1 MTQEDW
7 KRLEQHLTALPQH
20 TPLKMQIDLLRDDV
34 LKLVAEVMR
43 LRNEAHAAK
52 QPLERDAHAAGGEA
66 MRQACLEVAC
76 IECTANII
84 RLSVRPTAQ

>member
-7 KRLEQHLTALPQH
+7 KRLQDNLTAPQG
-20 TPLKMQIDLLRDDV
+20 PLKMQIDLLRDDV

-52 QPLERDAHAAGGEA
+52 QEIESAAHAAGAET
-66 MRQACLEVAC
+66 MRQACLDVAC
-76 IECTANII
+76 INCTASII
-84 RLSVRPTAQ
+84 RLSARPAIQ